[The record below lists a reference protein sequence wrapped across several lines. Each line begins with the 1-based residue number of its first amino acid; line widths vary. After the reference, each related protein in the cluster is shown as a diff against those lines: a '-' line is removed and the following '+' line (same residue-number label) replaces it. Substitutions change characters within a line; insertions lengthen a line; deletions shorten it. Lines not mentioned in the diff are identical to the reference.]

1 MAATVLQWYWVLAAV
16 EVTAVVVA
24 VVEAVVAVGSLVGVS
39 KTEMSALI
47 VAPLLGSGRSG

>member
-24 VVEAVVAVGSLVGVS
+24 VVLYVVVGVG
-39 KTEMSALI
+39 LVVI
-47 VAPLLGSGRSG
+47 